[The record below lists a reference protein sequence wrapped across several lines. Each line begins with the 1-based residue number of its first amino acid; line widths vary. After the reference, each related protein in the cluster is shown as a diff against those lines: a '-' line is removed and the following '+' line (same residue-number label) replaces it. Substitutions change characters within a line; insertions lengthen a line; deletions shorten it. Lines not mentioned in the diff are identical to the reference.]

1 MTASVTYGRALRYA
15 EGSARGLIHHVLGH
29 CRGMIPRPTPRRG
42 AETKGLIDSAMY
54 GRTWGTHWNPSDD
67 GPESRRISE

>member
-29 CRGMIPRPTPRRG
+29 CPWLFAVHRIPLRRRPVANREQQDQQRLPMFKSR
-42 AETKGLIDSAMY
+42 II
-54 GRTWGTHWNPSDD
+54 SDWFV
-67 GPESRRISE
+67 

>member
-29 CRGMIPRPTPRRG
+29 CLEIVLRNGRR
-42 AETKGLIDSAMY
+42 LLVPSAVDPEMLARLLPVLD
-54 GRTWGTHWNPSDD
+54 GR
-67 GPESRRISE
+67 

>member
-29 CRGMIPRPTPRRG
+29 CRI
-42 AETKGLIDSAMY
+42 
-54 GRTWGTHWNPSDD
+54 
-67 GPESRRISE
+67 GPEAVQDHQTDS